1 MTEQEA
7 QETKEELLARFELV
21 EMMLK
26 EGRRSTEYWGW
37 TFVLWGTAY
46 LIAIAWTYG
55 SHRPDIAWPATM
67 IAATVLTIVLAIRKK
82 RAKPQTPVSR
92 TIGGIWAA
100 VGAAVFIFSFAAS
113 ISGHAEMH
121 VYIATIEI
129 LLGVANC
136 AISMTLRWRGQFLI
150 ALLWWVSAVATLF
163 VGSQW
168 ITPIFVIDTL
178 IGFLGFGL
186 YLMYRERRDRRLRV
200 QHA

>member
-1 MTEQEA
+1 MTEH
-7 QETKEELLARFELV
+7 ETQQELLTRFELV
-21 EMMLK
+21 EMMVK

-46 LIAIAWTYG
+46 LIAIGWTYA
-55 SHRPDIAWPATM
+55 SHRSDIAWPVTM
-67 IAATVLTIVLAIRKK
+67 IAAVVLTIVLAARKK

-92 TIGGIWAA
+92 AIGSIWTA
-100 VGAAVFIFSFAAS
+100 VGTAIFIFSFAAA

-121 VYIATIEI
+121 VYMAAIEI

-136 AISMTLRWRGQFLI
+136 AVSMTLRWRGQFAI
-150 ALLWWVSAVATLF
+150 ALLWWISAVVTLF
-163 VGSQW
+163 VNSQW
-168 ITPIFVIDTL
+168 ITPILVIDTL

>member
-1 MTEQEA
+1 MTEQET
-7 QETKEELLARFELV
+7 QEELLTRFELV

-37 TFVLWGTAY
+37 TSVLWGTAY
-46 LIAIAWTYG
+46 LIAIAWSYWL
-55 SHRPDIAWPATM
+55 HQPNIAWPVTM
-67 IAATVLTIVLAIRKK
+67 ITATVLTVGVATRKK

-92 TIGGIWAA
+92 AITGIWAA
-100 VGAAVFIFSFAAS
+100 VGTAIFIFCFAVGL
-113 ISGHAEMH
+113 SGHAEMH
-121 VYIATIEI
+121 VYIATVEI

-136 AISMTLRWRGQFLI
+136 AISMVLRWRGQFLI
-150 ALLWWVSAVATLF
+150 ALLWWVSAVVTLF
-163 VGSQW
+163 VNAHW
-168 ITPIFVIDTL
+168 VTPILVLDTL